1 MSSVVWLKHRF
12 IYFFF
17 FFCIVFVFN
26 SMANM
31 AKIVVPGLLVGV
43 LKIVMKQKG
52 ANSEN
57 GIASLK

>member
-1 MSSVVWLKHRF
+1 
-12 IYFFF
+12 
-17 FFCIVFVFN
+17 
-26 SMANM
+26 M